1 MPEFRYIARDAA
13 GKRVDGTLTVQ
24 DRATAIRQLEK
35 QGAVP
40 ISIDALGE
48 AKSVVAEA
56 KADTERVNGNGGST
70 TTLRHAHQ
78 HLFTEQLAYLLGA
91 GMTLDEA
98 LSVLVRRLK
107 QPQLQSLSKGLHQ
120 RLVEG
125 RSLSQA

>member
-48 AKSVVAEA
+48 AKSAAAEA
-56 KADTERVNGNGGST
+56 KVEVDRVNGADGAV

-78 HLFTEQLAYLLGA
+78 HLFTEQLAHLLGA

-98 LSVLVRRLK
+98 LSVLVRRL
-107 QPQLQSLSKGLHQ
+107 
-120 RLVEG
+120 
-125 RSLSQA
+125 